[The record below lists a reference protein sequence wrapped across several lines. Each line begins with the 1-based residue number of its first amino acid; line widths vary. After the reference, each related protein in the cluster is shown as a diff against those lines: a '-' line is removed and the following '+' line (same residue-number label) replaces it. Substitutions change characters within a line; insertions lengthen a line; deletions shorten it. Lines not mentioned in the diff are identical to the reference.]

1 MTPEPSEHRKL
12 AAIMFTDMVGY
23 SALTQRNE
31 ALALALVHEQQRLLR
46 PIFTQHSGREVKG
59 TGDGFLVEFAS
70 ALQAMSCAI
79 DMQKAL
85 VQYNASAPAERRIQ
99 VRIGL
104 HVGDVVVRDGDVFG
118 DGVNIAARIE
128 PLAEAGGICISGP
141 VFDQIRN
148 KVDVPLVRLG
158 QPELKNIHVPID
170 VYRVVL
176 PWEHAKPSRRWRSA
190 SPKMG
195 RRVGLVALL
204 VTVLVVGGVSVWRYQ
219 QPAAPTTAPAPPQA
233 AVPTPLAHGEDRRSV
248 AVLPF
253 VNMSADAADEYLSDG
268 MTEEIITA
276 LSKLSGLRVAA
287 RTSSFAFKG
296 KNEAIEKIGDQLHVH
311 TVLEGS
317 VRKAANRLR
326 ITTQLINIADGYHLW
341 SETYDREMADI
352 FAIQSE
358 VAQRVAD
365 ALKVTLL
372 AGERQRLERKATEN
386 LDAYN
391 SYLLGRY
398 YWNKRTEEGF
408 QKGIEQ
414 FEQAIEK
421 DPNYAS
427 AYTGLADCYLLL
439 SRFGGL
445 PPATAMPKA
454 RAAVTRALEIDD
466 TLAEAHN
473 SLAMLLHLRD
483 RDWLAAEREWKRA
496 LQLNP
501 NYATAHHW
509 YGIIFLSNRGRA
521 DEAIA
526 ELKRAQEIDPL
537 SLPISADLA
546 WVLYYARRY
555 DQAVE
560 QVQRTL
566 AMDPKFARAHMLQ
579 GLRYLQQGRNAEA
592 IAEFQAARQLDDS
605 QQIIAQLGHAYA
617 VSGRTSDAHKALND
631 LNALSKR
638 HYVDPYWIALIY
650 TGLGDK
656 DRAFEWLGR
665 AYEERSSWLTS
676 LKVEP
681 QLDSVRSDPRFVE
694 LLKKVGLDK

>member
-1 MTPEPSEHRKL
+1 
-12 AAIMFTDMVGY
+12 
-23 SALTQRNE
+23 
-31 ALALALVHEQQRLLR
+31 
-46 PIFTQHSGREVKG
+46 
-59 TGDGFLVEFAS
+59 
-70 ALQAMSCAI
+70 
-79 DMQKAL
+79 
-85 VQYNASAPAERRIQ
+85 
-99 VRIGL
+99 
-104 HVGDVVVRDGDVFG
+104 
-118 DGVNIAARIE
+118 
-128 PLAEAGGICISGP
+128 
-141 VFDQIRN
+141 
-148 KVDVPLVRLG
+148 
-158 QPELKNIHVPID
+158 
-170 VYRVVL
+170 
-176 PWEHAKPSRRWRSA
+176 
-190 SPKMG
+190 MG
-195 RRVGLVALL
+195 RRAGLVALL
-204 VTVLVVGGVSVWRYQ
+204 VTVLVGGGVSVWRYQ
-219 QPAAPTTAPAPPQA
+219 QRAAPTTAPAPPHA
-233 AVPTPLAHGEDRRSV
+233 AVPTPLTHGEDRKSV

-386 LDAYN
+386 LEAYN

-473 SLAMLLHLRD
+473 SLAMVFIRD
-483 RDWLAAEREWKRA
+483 WDWLAAEREWTRA

-501 NYATAHHW
+501 NHATAHHW
-509 YGIIFLSNRGRA
+509 YGSFLSNRGRA

-526 ELKRAQEIDPL
+526 EVKRAQELDPL

-555 DQAVE
+555 DQAVD
-560 QVQRTL
+560 QAHRTL
-566 AMDPKFARAHMLQ
+566 AMDPTFARAHMVQ
-579 GLRYLQQGRNAEA
+579 GLVYLQQGRNAEA
-592 IAEFQAARQLDDS
+592 IAEFQAARELEDS
-605 QQIIAQLGHAYA
+605 QQMIAQLGYAYA
-617 VSGRTSDAHKALND
+617 VSGRTSDAQKALND
-631 LNALSKR
+631 LNELSKR

-650 TGLGDK
+650 VGLGDK

-665 AYEERSSWLTS
+665 AYEEPSSWLTS

-681 QLDSVRSDPRFVE
+681 QWDSVRSDPRFAA

>member
-1 MTPEPSEHRKL
+1 MEPDNTFTRRVCAVLLADVTGFSKL
-12 AAIMFTDMVGY
+12 MGENDERTAHAVHHLQSIAQGIVTDNNGRAEPVAGDALFATFDSVVAAVQAAVTI
-23 SALTQRNE
+23 QRRLADE
-31 ALALALVHEQQRLLR
+31 AFEGQRLQ
-46 PIFTQHSGREVKG
+46 I
-59 TGDGFLVEFAS
+59 
-70 ALQAMSCAI
+70 
-79 DMQKAL
+79 
-85 VQYNASAPAERRIQ
+85 
-99 VRIGL
+99 RIGVHL
-104 HVGDVVVRDGDVFG
+104 GDVLLRDGRAFG
-118 DGVNIAARIE
+118 DAINIAARLE
-128 PLAEAGGICISGP
+128 ALARPGTTCISEG
-141 VFDQIRN
+141 VYRQVRN
-148 KVDVPLVRLG
+148 KFDEQFVDLG
-158 QPELKNIHVPID
+158 RQQLKNISDPVHAYLIVPKDAAQRPAI
-170 VYRVVL
+170 
-176 PWEHAKPSRRWRSA
+176 HRRA
-190 SPKMG
+190 L
-195 RRVGLVALL
+195 RRAIAAGA
-204 VTVLVVGGVSVWRYQ
+204 LVVVAVAGGVAVWRHHQ
-219 QPAAPTTAPAPPQA
+219 TAAPGALPSLVHA
-233 AVPTPLAHGEDRRSV
+233 EDRKSI

-253 VNMSADAADEYLSDG
+253 VNMSGNDADEYLSDG
-268 MTEEIITA
+268 MTEEIITT

-296 KNEAIEKIGDQLHVH
+296 KNEEIEKIGDQLHVH

-352 FAIQSE
+352 FAIQTE

-372 AGERQRLERKATEN
+372 AGERQRLERKATED
-386 LDAYN
+386 LEAYN

-421 DPNYAS
+421 DPNYAA
-427 AYTGLADCYLLL
+427 AYTGLADSYFLA
-439 SRFGGL
+439 SRYGGL

-454 RAAVTRALEIDD
+454 SAAVTRALEIDD

-473 SLAMLLHLRD
+473 SLARVILWTD
-483 RDWLAAEREWKRA
+483 WDWLAAEREWKRA

-509 YGIIFLSNRGRA
+509 YGMFLSNRGRA
-521 DEAIA
+521 DEAIL
-526 ELKRAQEIDPL
+526 ELKRAQELDPL
-537 SLPISADLA
+537 SLAISADFA
-546 WVLYYARRY
+546 WALYNARRY
-555 DQAVE
+555 DQAVD
-560 QVQRTL
+560 QAHRTL
-566 AMDPKFARAHMLQ
+566 AMDPKFARAHWAL
-579 GLRYLQQGRNAEA
+579 GRVYLQQGMNAEA
-592 IAEFQAARQLDDS
+592 IAELQAARQLEDS
-605 QQIIAQLGHAYA
+605 QQMIAQLGCAYA
-617 VSGRTSDAHKALND
+617 VSGRTSDAQKALND
-631 LNALSKR
+631 LNDLSKR
-638 HYVDPYWIALIY
+638 HYVDPYGIALIY